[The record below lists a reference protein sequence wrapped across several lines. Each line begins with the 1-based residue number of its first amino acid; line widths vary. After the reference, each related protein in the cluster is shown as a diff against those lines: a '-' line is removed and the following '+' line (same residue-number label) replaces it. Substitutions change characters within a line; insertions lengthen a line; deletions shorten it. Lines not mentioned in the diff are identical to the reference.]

1 MAKKLINVKL
11 DERVLRKMKKRLE
24 IFLKMSYN
32 DFV

>member
-1 MAKKLINVKL
+1 MAKKLINIKF

-32 DFV
+32 VFV